1 MDTRDT
7 RIYVASSHLYTHHTL
22 SCTTYGPPFPL
33 EHQPPPSTP
42 PRAVLVQSK
51 EREGAL
57 PGLCIWGLQPWG
69 PPVHGPGLLTFSV
82 GPALSLGS
90 SYLVEARASGA
101 GDTADSIRSAALE
114 ALPSGVGPR
123 RRPPGIGSS
132 IISSDKHRHLPQ
144 RGASGPIL
152 MRKGHRW
159 VGGGECRGG
168 APGLQEV
175 DTCPSRAASG
185 PPVLLPVSLPSPGL
199 AARGT
204 NSTVGSRTRRAIWS
218 FPFFP

>member
-152 MRKGHRW
+152 MRKGHRLQGRR
-159 VGGGECRGG
+159 V
-168 APGLQEV
+168 PGRS
-175 DTCPSRAASG
+175 PRAAG
-185 PPVLLPVSLPSPGL
+185 DGHLPQSSSLWTPSPL
-199 AARGT
+199 ACLPPQPWPCCQG
-204 NSTVGSRTRRAIWS
+204 N
-218 FPFFP
+218 